1 MAKIQQRYISRE
13 RSSNFTNYE
22 TPKSEWRKRRISKL
36 CNEKKSMANKSE
48 PIVNENCNGL
58 LNNKTIDEEAENNK
72 KPSNEDIVESKKDRV
87 VETKSREDTKGKQTK
102 WTKREMKKVISFY
115 FIWLIFVVLL

>member
-1 MAKIQQRYISRE
+1 MFFKLY
-13 RSSNFTNYE
+13 FTNYE
-22 TPKSEWRKRRISKL
+22 TPKSEWRKQRISKL
-36 CNEKKSMANKSE
+36 CNEKKSMLNKSE

-58 LNNKTIDEEAENNK
+58 LNSKTNDEEAENNK
-72 KPSNEDIVESKKDRV
+72 QPSNEDIVESKKDKA
-87 VETKSREDTKGKQTK
+87 VETKSREDTKEKQTK